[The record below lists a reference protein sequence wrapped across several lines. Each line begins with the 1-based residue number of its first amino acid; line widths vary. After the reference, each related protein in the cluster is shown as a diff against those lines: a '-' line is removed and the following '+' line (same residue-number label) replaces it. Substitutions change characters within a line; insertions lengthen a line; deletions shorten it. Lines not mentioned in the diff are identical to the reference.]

1 VISAGG
7 FETEEGLK
15 KTDLSS
21 GLRVLSEEVSG
32 SRSVSLGIWVDTGS
46 RDENPG
52 EHGLSHFMEHM
63 LFKGTSRMNAREI
76 AEAFDFMGADINA
89 ATGREH
95 TYIYSRFLKDYLL
108 RAMDI
113 IMEMVRHSSLDAG
126 EMDSERQVVLEEINM
141 HNDSPDETVHDY
153 LANVLWG
160 DHPIGHSVLGDA
172 EVINSVQRD
181 TLMQF
186 CQDRYVASRIVV
198 AAAGAVD
205 HQDLCDIT
213 GSRIEDLPAGAPV
226 VRDNAM
232 QVPLTG
238 KYVHQKDT
246 EQAHI
251 AFGSRGLPRRHPDR
265 FALSIL
271 DNIVGGS
278 MSSRL
283 FQKIREQMG
292 LVYSVYSF
300 TGLFLGMGMVG
311 IYCGT
316 HPGQAEKVIEL
327 IENEL
332 LLVRDNGFQEEE
344 LERAKNHIKGSLLI
358 SNEDSGNRMN
368 RIAKAEMSGG
378 EYLTID
384 EIVDRVEKVRMDDLH
399 RVFEETWGSVKA
411 SLAVVGPFDETE
423 IGLSGRI

>member
-1 VISAGG
+1 VNPAERSGTG
-7 FETEEGLK
+7 ESLKRTELG
-15 KTDLSS
+15 S
-21 GLRVLSEEVSG
+21 GLRVLSENMPGAS
-32 SRSVSLGIWVDTGS
+32 SISLGVWVDTGS
-46 RDENPG
+46 RDEDPN

-63 LFKGTSRMNAREI
+63 LFKGTSQINARGI

-95 TYIYSRFLKDYLL
+95 TSIYSRFLKDYLP
-108 RAMDI
+108 RAMEI
-113 IMEMVRHSSLDAG
+113 IADMVRRSVLEPG

-153 LANVLWG
+153 LADVLWG
-160 DHPIGHSVLGDA
+160 NHPIGHSVLGDE
-172 EVINSVQRD
+172 EVINSVQREAM
-181 TLMQF
+181 LGF
-186 CQDRYVASRIVV
+186 YHERYVASRIVV
-198 AAAGAVD
+198 SAAGAVD
-205 HQDLCDIT
+205 HQGLCDIT
-213 GSRIEDLPAGAPV
+213 NGLTEDIPGGLTAA
-226 VRDNAM
+226 RDNAM
-232 QVPLTG
+232 PLPLTG
-238 KYVHQKDT
+238 KHVQQKDT

-251 AFGSRGLPRRHPDR
+251 ALGSRGLPRKHPDR

-271 DNIVGGS
+271 DNILGGS

-316 HPGQAEKVIEL
+316 HPSQAGKVIEL
-327 IENEL
+327 IEDEL
-332 LLVRDNGFQEEE
+332 LLLRDNGVKEQE
-344 LERAKNHIKGSLLI
+344 LERAKNHIRGSLLI

-378 EYLTID
+378 EHLTID
-384 EIVDRVEKVRMDDLH
+384 EIAERVEKVTMEDLH
-399 RVFEETWGSVKA
+399 RVFEETWGSVGA
-411 SLAVVGPFDETE
+411 SLAVVGPFETDD